1 MNGSNG
7 SNGSNGPIDRRMNGS
22 SGSNGSNVRVDDL
35 AAYAVGSI
43 QKFSCTYFFGVIR
56 SKGHDKTLENKKK
69 NTSKN

>member
-1 MNGSNG
+1 
-7 SNGSNGPIDRRMNGS
+7 MNGS